1 MKSYLGTIRF
11 TNSLSAMKNTR
22 LHFAALSTLWLGLL
36 LLSVSGYA
44 QDNMPE
50 DKSKRPSPPAVV
62 AAKTPAATISIDYSR
77 PSVRGRKIFGE
88 LVPLNQVW
96 RTGAN
101 EATMFTVDKNVKVE
115 GKALP
120 AGKYSLFTIPGQDEW
135 IIIFNKVP
143 VQWGA
148 FKYDEK
154 QDALRVNVKPQVTP
168 KLTEQMTFTIDKS
181 GKVSILWENTQVD
194 FMVSAA
200 K

>member
-1 MKSYLGTIRF
+1 
-11 TNSLSAMKNTR
+11 MKNSR
-22 LHFAALSTLWLGLL
+22 FHFAALSTLWLALL
-36 LLSVSGYA
+36 LLSFSSFA
-44 QDNMPE
+44 QDTTPE
-50 DKSKRPSPPAVV
+50 DKSKRPSPPAIV

-101 EATMFTVDKNVKVE
+101 EATMFSVDKNVKIE
-115 GKALP
+115 GQSLP
-120 AGKYSLFTIPGQDEW
+120 AGKYSLFTIPSQDEW
-135 IIIFNKVP
+135 TIIFNKVP

-148 FKYDEK
+148 FKYDET
-154 QDALRVNVKPQVTP
+154 QDALRVKVKPKVTP
-168 KLTEQMTFTIDKS
+168 RLTEQMTFTIDKS

-194 FMVSAA
+194 FMVTAA

>member
-1 MKSYLGTIRF
+1 
-11 TNSLSAMKNTR
+11 MKNTR
-22 LHFAALSTLWLGLL
+22 LHFAALCTLWLGLL
-36 LLSVSGYA
+36 LLSVRGYA
-44 QDNMPE
+44 QDTQPE

-88 LVPLNQVW
+88 LVPLGQVW

-101 EATMFTVDKNVKVE
+101 EATMFTVDKNVKIE
-115 GKALP
+115 GKPLP

-135 IIIFNKVP
+135 TIIFNKVP